1 MNAVVIGA
9 SSGIGLELARQLSA
23 RGYGVGLVARRG
35 ELLEKLAREL
45 SPSVWTKTIDV
56 AETAEAMSRLRELI
70 AEMKDV
76 ELFIISAGT
85 GFLNPELEWEK
96 ERATIAV
103 NVAGFAAAAN
113 VAVEHLKQRGGG
125 HLVGISSLAAL
136 RGSSSAPAYN
146 ASKAFVSNYLEG
158 LRLMLRRKNLPIVV
172 TDVQPGLVDTRMA
185 QGDKLFWVAAPAE
198 AARQI
203 LAAIRRR
210 KQHVIVTRRWRLVA
224 WFLKHAPDWLYRRV
238 G

>member
-1 MNAVVIGA
+1 MNAIVIGA

-45 SPSVWTKTIDV
+45 SPPVWTKTMDV
-56 AETAEAMSRLRELI
+56 AETTEAMSRLRELI

-76 ELFIISAGT
+76 ELFVISAGT
-85 GFLNPELEWEK
+85 GFINPELEWEK
-96 ERATIAV
+96 ERTTIAV

-113 VAVEHLKQRGGG
+113 VAVEHLKQRGRG

-136 RGSSSAPAYN
+136 RGSSAAPAYN

-158 LRLMLRRKNLPIVV
+158 LRLMLRRRNLPITV

-203 LAAIRRR
+203 LAAVRRR
-210 KQHVIVTRRWRLVA
+210 KQHVIVTRRWRLA
-224 WFLKHAPDWLYRRV
+224 ALFLKHAPDWLYRRI

>member
-1 MNAVVIGA
+1 MNAIVVGA

-23 RGYGVGLVARRG
+23 GGYGVGLVARRG
-35 ELLEKLAREL
+35 ELLEKLAGEL
-45 SPSVWTKTIDV
+45 SPPVWAKTLDL
-56 AETAEAMSRLRELI
+56 AETAEAMTRLRELI

-76 ELFIISAGT
+76 ELFIICAGT
-85 GFLNPELEWEK
+85 GFLNHELEWEK
-96 ERATIAV
+96 ERTTIAV

-113 VAVEHLKQRGGG
+113 VVVEHLKQRGRGQ
-125 HLVGISSLAAL
+125 LVGISSLAAL
-136 RGSSSAPAYN
+136 RGSSAAPAYN

-158 LRLMLRRKNLPIVV
+158 VRLMLRRKNLPIVV

-203 LAAIRRR
+203 LAAVRRR
-210 KQHVIVTRRWRLVA
+210 KQRVIVTRRWRLVA
-224 WFLKHAPDWLYRRV
+224 WFFKHAPDWLYRRI